1 MTYVAVVARRIK
13 ALCDQKGITLNR
25 LATLSG
31 VRQSTLEN
39 IVKRNTKSPTLR
51 TLHRIA
57 TGLGMTI
64 SQLLDFEEM
73 NETIFEDE

>member
-1 MTYVAVVARRIK
+1 VTYAAVVSLHIRQ
-13 ALCDQKGITLNR
+13 LCEEKGITLNR

-31 VRQSTLEN
+31 IRQSTLEN
-39 IVKRNTKSPTLR
+39 IKKGNTKSPTLK

-64 SQLLDFEEM
+64 SQLLDFQEM
-73 NETIFEDE
+73 NETIFDDE